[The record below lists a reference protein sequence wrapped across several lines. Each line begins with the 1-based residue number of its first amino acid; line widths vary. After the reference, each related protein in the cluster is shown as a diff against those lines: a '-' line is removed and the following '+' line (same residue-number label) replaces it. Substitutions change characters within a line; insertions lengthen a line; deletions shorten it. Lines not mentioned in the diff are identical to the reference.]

1 MVVEMIKKD
10 LVYLVTSLKSTII
23 TMCIISLFLPM
34 ANVSYAC
41 VMPALVCYIGFYS
54 LMAYEERNK
63 MHIFNISLP
72 VDRKDICLSKYVE
85 VLLYILVSSIL
96 ALLGVKYAQV
106 TLMNTEQGIEIKT
119 IEIITV
125 MFSLGM
131 VYSAVMLPTIFYF
144 GTIKAR
150 YVLLLIYV
158 LIFVGA
164 NSIKNDVIEKVLTKI
179 MGVFN
184 GSLVLMFVIAAA
196 VFIASYI
203 ISNRIWD
210 KKEF

>member
-1 MVVEMIKKD
+1 MVVEMVKKD
-10 LVYLVTSLKSTII
+10 LLYLGTSLKTTII
-23 TMCIISLFLPM
+23 LMCIISLCLPM
-34 ANVSYAC
+34 ANISYAC

-85 VLLYILVSSIL
+85 VLLYIIVSGVL

-106 TLMNTEQGIEIKT
+106 TSISSVHEIQINTVEL
-119 IEIITV
+119 ITV
-125 MFSLGM
+125 MLSLGM
-131 VYSAVMLPTIFYF
+131 VYSAVMLPAIFYF

-150 YVLLLIYV
+150 YVLMLIYV
-158 LIFVGA
+158 FIFVGA
-164 NSIKNDVIEKVLTKI
+164 NSIKNDAIEKVLTKI
-179 MGVFN
+179 MVVFN

>member
-63 MHIFNISLP
+63 MHIFNLSLP